1 MVSKLS
7 LLKNLFERV
16 EANKKAV
23 LLVGKYGIGKSS
35 IVYQY
40 AQKRSKDLNREL
52 AIWHELTEE
61 EKKKVIENPE
71 NYYVLVDIKG
81 SMISPENL
89 IMPKFTNGDVE
100 WSVPLWVKVF
110 EKEESAGILFIDEI
124 NMTPPSLQSILF
136 ELILQRKIAETSLK
150 SKNLLVVGAGNDL
163 ESNEYANEIPKPL
176 LNRFLVINFDEI
188 ITYDDFVRYAMNKDF
203 DKRVIYYIL
212 FKKSVFT
219 KANESLKQSTTPRSL
234 EMLSDMIKDANDLEY
249 IELVAKSLLEE
260 HDAIEFIAFVENI
273 EKLKDIDE
281 YVKDITKIHKLEEDQ
296 KFIVIMKIVDYYLE
310 SKIDARKLADILT
323 YLKEKDLAEYVL
335 VALKRIKENK
345 EKFDELVDVI
355 TREDEYSSL
364 INLAI
369 ELNKYYE

>member
-1 MVSKLS
+1 
-7 LLKNLFERV
+7 
-16 EANKKAV
+16 
-23 LLVGKYGIGKSS
+23 
-35 IVYQY
+35 
-40 AQKRSKDLNREL
+40 
-52 AIWHELTEE
+52 
-61 EKKKVIENPE
+61 
-71 NYYVLVDIKG
+71 
-81 SMISPENL
+81 
-89 IMPKFTNGDVE
+89 
-100 WSVPLWVKVF
+100 
-110 EKEESAGILFIDEI
+110 
-124 NMTPPSLQSILF
+124 
-136 ELILQRKIAETSLK
+136 
-150 SKNLLVVGAGNDL
+150 
-163 ESNEYANEIPKPL
+163 
-176 LNRFLVINFDEI
+176 
-188 ITYDDFVRYAMNKDF
+188 
-203 DKRVIYYIL
+203 
-212 FKKSVFT
+212 
-219 KANESLKQSTTPRSL
+219 
-234 EMLSDMIKDANDLEY
+234 MLSDMIKDANDLEY